1 MKQSIRALGWAVTLS
16 TFILIVFLV
25 FAFYS
30 VFQLFMVQGVRF
42 GEFKMNA
49 TEDEVTLSIPVLVEN
64 TENFDVND
72 FQITTIFKD
81 YYGSVISEKSTV
93 ILEVPKGQI
102 TSTTHNL
109 TLSFH
114 NIFANRTYLLFND
127 TEFKI
132 DFSIGFKYA
141 YILGF
146 MMSLKNMS
154 MPWGAPLYGLRVI
167 SINPVPVNETY
178 FLMELQLEVEN
189 HSFLDAG
196 AILNITVY
204 NESGKQVGIGTGG
217 IFVPQGQR
225 LTSSQ
230 AFIELTDPASYT
242 GSGYAEISMKI
253 PGVLEPIEL
262 GRVYYG

>member
-1 MKQSIRALGWAVTLS
+1 MA
-16 TFILIVFLV
+16 
-25 FAFYS
+25 
-30 VFQLFMVQGVRF
+30 QGVRF

-81 YYGSVISEKSTV
+81 YYGSIISEKSTV
-93 ILEVPKGQI
+93 IPEVPKGQI
-102 TSTTHNL
+102 TLTTHNL
-109 TLSFH
+109 TLSFR
-114 NIFANRTYLLFND
+114 NVLANRTYLLFND

-141 YILGF
+141 YVLGF

-154 MPWGAPLYGLRVI
+154 MPWGAPLYELKI
-167 SINPVPVNETY
+167 TSASPVLVNETH

-196 AILNITVY
+196 AILNLTVY
-204 NESGKQVGIGTGG
+204 NENGRQIGTGTGG

-230 AFIELTDPASYT
+230 VFIELTDPTSYT
-242 GSGYAEISMKI
+242 GSGYAEVSMEI
-253 PGVLEPIEL
+253 PGVLERIEL